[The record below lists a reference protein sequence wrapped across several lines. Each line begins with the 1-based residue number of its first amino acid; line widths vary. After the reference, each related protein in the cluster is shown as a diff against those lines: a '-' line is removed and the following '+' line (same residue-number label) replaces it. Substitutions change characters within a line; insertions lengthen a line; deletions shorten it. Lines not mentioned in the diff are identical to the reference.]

1 MKLSNTLKLFLIAFL
16 ACGVFSCTD
25 KPNQIAKINY
35 DFSGCFGGGKSTLTI
50 FMSETSLM
58 AKLEGYDKTIVKAKL
73 TAMQLDT
80 FKMFFRD
87 LKSLRE
93 ENGCTT
99 VSHYEVFYQNEVIR
113 KTDGGCD
120 WNGFDKL
127 KDCLFRSPF
136 YLVNTN

>member
-25 KPNQIAKINY
+25 KPKQIAKVDY
-35 DFSGCFGGGKSTLTI
+35 DFSGCFAGGKSTLTI
-50 FMSETSLM
+50 IKADTNVM
-58 AKLEGYDKTIVKAKL
+58 AELEGYDKTILKAKL
-73 TAMQLDT
+73 TTTQLDT
-80 FKMFFRD
+80 FKMFVRD

-99 VSHYEVFYQNEVIR
+99 VSHYTVFYQKEVIR

-127 KDCLFRSPF
+127 KDCLFRNPF
-136 YLVNTN
+136 YRVKAN

>member
-1 MKLSNTLKLFLIAFL
+1 MKLSNTLKLFLTAFL
-16 ACGVFSCTD
+16 ACGLFSCTD
-25 KPNQIAKINY
+25 KPKQIAKVNY
-35 DFSGCFGGGKSTLTI
+35 EFSGCFGGGESTLTI
-50 FMSETSLM
+50 FMTDTSLM
-58 AKLEGYDKTIVKAKL
+58 ATLEGYDKKVLKAKL

-80 FKMFFRD
+80 FKMFFKD

-99 VSHYEVFYQNEVIR
+99 VSHYEVFYQNELIR
-113 KTDGGCD
+113 KTDGGGD

-127 KDCLFRSPF
+127 KDCLFRSTF

>member
-1 MKLSNTLKLFLIAFL
+1 MKLSITLKLFLIALFV
-16 ACGVFSCTD
+16 CGVFSCTD
-25 KPNQIAKINY
+25 KPNQIAKVNY

-50 FMSETSLM
+50 FKTDTNLM
-58 AKLEGYDKTIVKAKL
+58 AKLEEYDTTILKAKL
-73 TAMQLDT
+73 TTMQLDT
-80 FKMFFRD
+80 FKMFVRD

-99 VSHYEVFYQNEVIR
+99 VSHYTVFYQNEVIR

-127 KDCLFRSPF
+127 KDCLFRNPF
-136 YLVNTN
+136 YLVNAN

>member
-25 KPNQIAKINY
+25 KPKQIAKVNY
-35 DFSGCFGGGKSTLTI
+35 DFLGCFGGGKSTLTI
-50 FMSETSLM
+50 FMTDTSLM
-58 AKLEGYDKTIVKAKL
+58 AKLEGYDKTILKAKL
-73 TAMQLDT
+73 TTMQLDT
-80 FKMFFRD
+80 FKMFVRD

-93 ENGCTT
+93 EMGCTT
-99 VSHYEVFYQNEVIR
+99 VSHYTVSYQNEVIR

-127 KDCLFRSPF
+127 KDCLFRNPF